1 MKTFFGLC
9 IYAGLCAVGGVLVGL
24 AWFLATGTIVMPLLM
39 VVVAGLGVG
48 VVCDPIAEAITR
60 RLVRPARDRSRAH
73 ARPDDPT
80 KAA

>member
-1 MKTFFGLC
+1 MKQFFGLC
-9 IYAGLCAVGGVLVGL
+9 IYAVLVAVGGALVGI

-48 VVCDPIAEAITR
+48 VVCDPIAEAITSSLYRPERGR
-60 RLVRPARDRSRAH
+60 RRTH

-80 KAA
+80 KAV